1 MNIRTCQWDE
11 DLLNLFCIDK
21 EQLCELRMPG
31 EICGYIQREFAS
43 LTGLKEGIPVIS
55 AGGDQQCGAVGHG
68 VFKSGKLPI
77 RSMSVSALTKYA
89 LGDPDKKI
97 REKGMEILEGSIHLA
112 ADLGIRTVM
121 IPGYDIYYGESTIQT
136 KQFFLENIKKAAE
149 ITEKEGV
156 LIGFET
162 MENDFMNTVGKAMK
176 YVRLVDSSYLKVYP
190 DAGNITNA
198 GVKLQQDVCEDML
211 LGKGNMIA
219 LHLKE
224 TRPGVF
230 REVPFLTGHVDF
242 EAIIHMAWN
251 MGIRRY
257 VTELWDVGQ
266 DDWKEAICFANQSM
280 RCILD
285 KQSEMEDRKII

>member
-1 MNIRTCQWDE
+1 MKEYESGLYEKAIRNSLSWKE
-11 DLLNLFCIDK
+11 KLLCAK
-21 EQLCELRMPG
+21 E
-31 EICGYIQREFAS
+31 CGYDYLELCVDASDERIARIYMSREERFE
-43 LTGLKEGIPVIS
+43 LLELMYET
-55 AGGDQQCGAVGHG
+55 
-68 VFKSGKLPI
+68 KLPI

-89 LGDPDKKI
+89 LGDPDN
-97 REKGMEILEGSIHLA
+97 
-112 ADLGIRTVM
+112 
-121 IPGYDIYYGESTIQT
+121 DIYYGESTIQT